1 MKIWFDKND
10 VNFNIFTQEQF
21 LIVGEFNRDVVIND
35 KDFNNVEWIEQ
46 ISKKVKIVENVKE
59 ADFVLYPNKLD
70 NQIHKYTKLNKP
82 VLAFYN
88 DDNDAPIIKID
99 NLTLFRTSIRQSK
112 KNQNEHSM
120 PAWSADFKPYIRYKN
135 KQNKPI
141 IGFCGA
147 ITHPIR
153 QEVINNLQNNQQ
165 IRTNFILR
173 NQFWGG
179 SIHNN
184 ILRNE
189 YIDNMS
195 NSDFIVCSR
204 GAGNFSYRLY
214 ETLSM
219 GKIPIILD
227 TDISLPCQDVIDYN
241 KFIVTSNPSDIVTMV
256 TNCWN
261 SMSDEMYIDLQ
272 KYSRYIYEK
281 YISPPAFTDY
291 IFHNHIIK

>member
-10 VNFNIFTQEQF
+10 VDFNTFTQEQF
-21 LIVGEFNRDVVIND
+21 LIAGEFNRDVVIKN
-35 KDFNNVEWIEQ
+35 KDFNNVEWVEQ
-46 ISKKVKIVENVKE
+46 ISKKVRIVENVQE
-59 ADFVLYPNKLD
+59 ADFILYPNKLD
-70 NQIHKYTKLNKP
+70 NQIHKYTKLNKQ

-88 DDNDAPIIKID
+88 DDNDTPVKID

-135 KQNKPI
+135 KQNIPI

-153 QEVINNLQNNQQ
+153 QGVINNLQNNQQ
-165 IRTNFILR
+165 IRTNFIVR

-179 SIHNN
+179 SVHNPA
-184 ILRNE
+184 LRNE
-189 YIDNMS
+189 YIDNML

-227 TDISLPCQDVIDYN
+227 TDISLPCQDVVDYN
-241 KFIVTSNPSDIVTMV
+241 RFIVTSNPSDIVTMII
-256 TNCWN
+256 NCWN

-272 KYSRYIYEK
+272 KYSRYVYDK
-281 YISPPAFTDY
+281 YISPPGFTDY
-291 IFHNHIIK
+291 ILHNHIIK